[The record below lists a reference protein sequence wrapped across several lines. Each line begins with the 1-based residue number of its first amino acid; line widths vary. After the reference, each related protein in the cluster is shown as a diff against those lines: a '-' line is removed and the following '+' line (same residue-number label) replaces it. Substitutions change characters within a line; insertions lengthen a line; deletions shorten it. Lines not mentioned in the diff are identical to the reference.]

1 MGGKTGTTEKFL
13 PEVGAYSAEDRVAS
27 FIGIAPISAPRIAVA
42 VMLDTPSGEDE
53 DGKDLRF
60 GGVSAAPVFAEIV
73 EAALHRLGVAPD
85 AG

>member
-13 PEVGAYSAEDRVAS
+13 PELGAYSDEDRVAS
-27 FIGIAPISAPRIAVA
+27 FIGIAPISSPRIAVA
-42 VMLDTPSGEDE
+42 VMLDTPFGVDE
-53 DGKDLRF
+53 EGSDLRF
-60 GGVSAAPVFAEIV
+60 GGVSAAPVFAEVV